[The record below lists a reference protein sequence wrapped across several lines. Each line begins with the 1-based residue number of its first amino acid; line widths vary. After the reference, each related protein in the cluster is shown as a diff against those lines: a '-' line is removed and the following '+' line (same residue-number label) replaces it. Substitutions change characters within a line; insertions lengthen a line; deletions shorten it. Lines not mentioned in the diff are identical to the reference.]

1 MWRGRGRLSR
11 REPVSDAQS
20 HTHSGKPPALPEDFR
35 SSTVRGAVE
44 EGRQSRAPYSPH
56 PSTLPRGEGE
66 SQSSVWQV
74 RCVRDLTVAC
84 SCPSLPTRNEWGESR
99 REGRSAELNSSSP
112 TLSSLLRREEREN
125 GTRAWALFADMVAE
139 SAQNLKSNARLTAWV
154 SVLPNFMRPEI
165 FSASQD
171 GSVVPK

>member
-1 MWRGRGRLSR
+1 MLLSLSPHEER
-11 REPVSDAQS
+11 VGREP
-20 HTHSGKPPALPEDFR
+20 E
-35 SSTVRGAVE
+35 RGA
-44 EGRQSRAPYSPH
+44 
-56 PSTLPRGEGE
+56 L
-66 SQSSVWQV
+66 
-74 RCVRDLTVAC
+74 
-84 SCPSLPTRNEWGESR
+84 R
-99 REGRSAELNSSSP
+99 RTELLLSP